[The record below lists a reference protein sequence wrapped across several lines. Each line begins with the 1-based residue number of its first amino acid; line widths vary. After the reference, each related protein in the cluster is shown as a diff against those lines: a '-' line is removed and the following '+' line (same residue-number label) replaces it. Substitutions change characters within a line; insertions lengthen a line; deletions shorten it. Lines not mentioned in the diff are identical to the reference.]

1 MKTALQTVCFFLL
14 FFFWFLICPSSCAS
28 EAAVNRGAYTK
39 QNFDVKIRGEL
50 DGLEI
55 EGVLQSRPDAE
66 GESIKALFR
75 AEAPQSLRGIT
86 VSVDGNG
93 CVSAR
98 LGEICKTD
106 DSFSSIADFFL
117 PVCEMGEPY
126 SVEKCTDGGV
136 KIRVCDEKCDL
147 VYLFLPE
154 SPLPSRISG
163 IYKGKRMDL
172 SVAKIAESDVE
183 KK

>member
-28 EAAVNRGAYTK
+28 EAAIDRSAYTK
-39 QNFDVKIRGEL
+39 QDFYAKICGEL
-50 DGLEI
+50 DGHKM
-55 EGVLQSRPDAE
+55 EGVLQSRPSAL
-66 GESIKALFR
+66 GESAKAIFKI
-75 AEAPQSLRGIT
+75 EVPDSLRGIT
-86 VSVDGNG
+86 VSVDASGD
-93 CVSAR
+93 VSAR

-106 DSFSSIADFFL
+106 DSLSSIADFFL

-172 SVAKIAESDVE
+172 SVAKIAENDVE